1 MSVFFFINL
10 FNIKIIKKRKI
21 NINNFV
27 DKKSVIKKKDI
38 LILPSLHLFSSLYS
52 FVFFK
57 FINNIMFNGKKDKAI
72 SIFKSILYYFSLK
85 FKYDNVCKLLI
96 SIFSNLNFVLNVKK
110 KKVAGRT
117 HHIPL
122 FLNKTQQILFG
133 LKNFVVCCRT
143 RIERNIILK
152 ILAELLLLHNKDLN
166 SMVMKKKKA
175 LYLQA
180 IENKFYAKFL

>member
-10 FNIKIIKKRKI
+10 FNLKLIKKRK
-21 NINNFV
+21 NYSNNFT
-27 DKKSVIKKKDI
+27 DKKNIVIKKDFLEI
-38 LILPSLHLFSSLYS
+38 SSLHLFSTLYS

-57 FINNIMFNGKKDKAI
+57 FINNIMFNGKKDRAI
-72 SIFKSILYYFSLK
+72 FIFKSILYYFSLQFK
-85 FKYDNVCKLLI
+85 FENVCKLLI

-133 LKNFVVCCRT
+133 LKNFVICCRA
-143 RIERNIILK
+143 RLERNIILK
-152 ILAELLLLHNKDLN
+152 IIAELLLLHNKDLN